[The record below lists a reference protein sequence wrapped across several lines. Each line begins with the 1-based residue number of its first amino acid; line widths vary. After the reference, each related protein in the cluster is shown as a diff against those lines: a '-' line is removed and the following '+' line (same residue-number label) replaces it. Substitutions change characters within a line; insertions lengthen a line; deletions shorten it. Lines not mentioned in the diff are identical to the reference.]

1 MVVETNLKS
10 ELTSSS
16 TLVAKM
22 VLPETTYTEVATML
36 AKKALIDQKMTH
48 TKKAKDNHSAS
59 PTPVVVTPTMLQ
71 WI

>member
-1 MVVETNLKS
+1 VVVETNLKS

-36 AKKALIDQKMTH
+36 VKKASIDLKTTL

-59 PTPVVVTPTMLQ
+59 PTLAVATLTMLQ